1 MFRVC
6 DLGFLRKQSLQ
17 ALQSGSWSG
26 ENRDPETPKIKVTFF
41 YGLGGF
47 PRGLPRPPEGSPR
60 PPEGSRETSTIKIVF
75 LLWPRGASRGSPRG
89 FPRASQGP
97 PEASR
102 APPPPRPSKKCFFI
116 FGVSQEPSGGP
127 QSHQKHVTLIF
138 GVSWELPRAPKSL
151 KFIQLVPKGFKF
163 WIDRRKA
170 SSQLRVT
177 PVKLSC
183 GQT

>member
-1 MFRVC
+1 MQVRHINPDRCVVEIVFRVC

-89 FPRASQGP
+89 LPRASQGLPETSQGP
-97 PEASR
+97 PGARQKATFYFWSFAG
-102 APPPPRPSKKCFFI
+102 APE
-116 FGVSQEPSGGP
+116 GSQKLKIHTTLLTMAKISQGLCTGTLSPES
-127 QSHQKHVTLIF
+127 VTWSIRI
-138 GVSWELPRAPKSL
+138 GK
-151 KFIQLVPKGFKF
+151 
-163 WIDRRKA
+163 DH
-170 SSQLRVT
+170 
-177 PVKLSC
+177 
-183 GQT
+183 